1 MFKLIPLFFLLIL
14 TSCDISPKEQVKVSD
29 IPSEYSD
36 LNIRQIM
43 GFMEV
48 LDTDKEYPILYDI
61 LTRSEKPCI

>member
-1 MFKLIPLFFLLIL
+1 MIKFFPLFFLLIL
-14 TSCDISPKEQVKVSD
+14 TSCVILPKEQVKVQD

-36 LNIRQIM
+36 QNIRQIM

-48 LDTDKEYPILYDI
+48 LDTDKEYPSLYDI